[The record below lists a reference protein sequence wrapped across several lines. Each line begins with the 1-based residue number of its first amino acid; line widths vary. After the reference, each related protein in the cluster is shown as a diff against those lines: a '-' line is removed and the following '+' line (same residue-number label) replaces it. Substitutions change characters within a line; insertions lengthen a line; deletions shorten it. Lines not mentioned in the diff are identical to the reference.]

1 MQNEEQKPYRWPPAF
16 VFNSAFIIHH
26 SAFIKT
32 MNIEQ
37 LDISSLS
44 PDPANARRHPERNLE
59 QIKASL
65 RRFGQQKP
73 IVVDANNVVRA
84 GNGTLAAAKSLG
96 WKTLAAVR
104 SELPRTELTAYAITD
119 NRSAELAEWDHEILS
134 RTLSDPEIGEVG
146 FLPAEIDKLIGRPME
161 DFIGQELPA
170 EKWLIVVTCKDEA
183 DQAEM
188 LERFAAEGIK
198 CKALLG

>member
-1 MQNEEQKPYRWPPAF
+1 
-16 VFNSAFIIHH
+16 
-26 SAFIKT
+26 

-37 LDISSLS
+37 LDISALS
-44 PDPANARRHPERNLE
+44 ADPANARRHPERNLE

-73 IVVDANNVVRA
+73 IVVDATNVVRA

-96 WKTLAAVR
+96 WKTIAAVR
-104 SELPRTELTAYAITD
+104 SALPRTELTAYAITD
-119 NRSAELAEWDHEILS
+119 NRSAELAEWDNQILGM
-134 RTLSDPEIGEVG
+134 TLSDPEIGDVG
-146 FLPAEIDKLIGRPME
+146 FLPDEIDKLLGRPME
-161 DFIGQELPA
+161 EFTGQELPA

-188 LERFAAEGIK
+188 LERFGVEGIK